1 MHEIKPKAQWLP
13 LLLLITASAS
23 CTGSKLGD
31 ESAQDALQEAATQK
45 HINRPVMQPELRTAM
60 IAAVQSGADER
71 FHAEPQSAEETRFR
85 HLGQAFE
92 ANVDAKEM
100 RLASTDDTAWNLTM
114 SLDSVGCAR
123 AMRAVGESAVE
134 IAKNRVNLV
143 RDDVHEWYVNG
154 PLGLEQGFTLN
165 REPECA
171 GNKVI
176 SMNLGGSM
184 SAELSSIDNDGRGH
198 AISFVNDQGQTIA
211 NYSDLSAKDARGN
224 VLPTWMSVD
233 AGMISLHI
241 DDTGAAYPIEVD
253 PLIWVE
259 QVKLTTN
266 ESVPGDRFGF
276 SLAFSGDTAV
286 VGATGHDAGGV
297 VDAGA
302 AFVFVRSGTIWNFQQ
317 KLVANDADGGDQF
330 GWSVALS
337 GDTALVGA
345 RNATVGVNPSQGAA
359 YVFVRNGS
367 TWTQQAKLFAA
378 DGNNDDSFAW
388 SVALS
393 GDTALVGAWTDDIAG
408 VVDQGSVYVFA
419 RNGTTWS
426 QAQPKLTASDGKTP
440 DSFGWSVALL
450 GDMAF
455 IGAPS
460 VDVGANMNQ
469 GAAYVFTRNNGVF
482 SEHSKLTGSAG
493 AVKDLFG
500 ISFSLTPDT
509 AMIGTGFANA
519 AYAFVRNGD
528 NWTEQQRLVASGG
541 SIMGDYFGN
550 AVAISGD
557 IALVGAYG
565 KAIGGN
571 TLQGSAYA
579 YVRSGGS
586 WSEQMQLTASDG
598 ATNDQFSFSLAL
610 SGDTALVGAYFVN
623 LSGNG
628 AQGTV
633 YPFLLRHTNGDACGS
648 KVECVS
654 GFCVDGVCCDT
665 ACGDGNTADCQAC
678 SIATGA
684 SADGACAPLAK
695 GIECRMASDECDA
708 AETCNGT
715 AVECPADSS
724 IPDGTPCAGGT
735 CTAGVCKNETGNGGA
750 GGGAGSGGTGGNG
763 GNGNGAGGSDT
774 ADPSGCDCRFAGR
787 ANDQPV
793 LGVILGLAFGIL
805 RVRRRFTKRQ
815 A

>member
-1 MHEIKPKAQWLP
+1 MREIESVSKWLQLV
-13 LLLLITASAS
+13 LLVTTSAS

-31 ESAQDALQEAATQK
+31 ELVEDAVLERATRK
-45 HINRPVMQPELRTAM
+45 HPSGPVMQPELRTAM
-60 IAAVQSGADER
+60 IATVQSGADDSYYATQRLPREAR
-71 FHAEPQSAEETRFR
+71 FYHGA
-85 HLGQAFE
+85 QAFE
-92 ANVDAKEM
+92 ATIDAKEM
-100 RLASTDDTAWNLTM
+100 RFASTDDTAWNLTM
-114 SLDSVGCAR
+114 SLDSVGCAH
-123 AMRAVGESAVE
+123 AMRAVGESTVE
-134 IAKNRVNLV
+134 IAKNRVNLG

-154 PLGLEQGFTLN
+154 PLGLEQGFTLH
-165 REPECA
+165 RAPECA
-171 GNKVI
+171 GIKVI
-176 SMNLGGSM
+176 TMNIGGSI
-184 SAELSSIDNDGRGH
+184 SAKLSSIDNYGQGH

-211 NYSDLSAKDARGN
+211 NYTDLSAKDATGK
-224 VLPTWMSVD
+224 VLPTWMSID
-233 AGMISLHI
+233 TGMISLHV
-241 DDTGAAYPIEVD
+241 DDTGAAYPIEID

-266 ESVPGDRFGF
+266 ESLPGDRFGW

-297 VDAGA
+297 IDAGA
-302 AFVFVRSGTIWNFQQ
+302 AFVFVRSGTTWNFQQ
-317 KLVANDADGGDQF
+317 KLVANDPDSGDEF

-345 RNATVGVNPSQGAA
+345 RGATVGVNPSQGAG
-359 YVFVRNGS
+359 YVFVRNGG
-367 TWTQQAKLFAA
+367 TWAQQAKLFAA
-378 DGNNDDSFAW
+378 DGDNDDSFAW

-393 GDTALVGAWTDDIAG
+393 GDTALIGAWTDDIAG

-426 QAQPKLTASDGKTP
+426 QSQPKLTASDGKTP

-450 GDMAF
+450 GDTAF

-469 GAAYVFTRNNGVF
+469 GAAYVFTRNNGTF
-482 SEHSKLTGSAG
+482 TEHSKLTGTAG

-509 AMIGTGFANA
+509 ALIGTGFANA

-528 NWTEQQRLVASGG
+528 VWTEQHRFVASGG
-541 SIMGDYFGN
+541 SVMGDYFGN
-550 AVAISGD
+550 AVAVSGD

-565 KAIGGN
+565 KVIGGN
-571 TLQGSAYA
+571 TLRGAAYT
-579 YVRSGGS
+579 YVRTSGS

-598 ATNDQFSFSLAL
+598 AANDQFGYSLAL

-648 KVECVS
+648 AVECVS
-654 GFCVDGVCCDT
+654 GFCIDGVCCDT
-665 ACGDGNTADCQAC
+665 VCGDGNTADCQAC
-678 SIATGA
+678 SIAAGA
-684 SADGACAPLAK
+684 TADGACTPLAK
-695 GIECRMASDECDA
+695 GVKCRMTSGECDA
-708 AETCNGT
+708 EETCDGT
-715 AVECPADSS
+715 AVECPTDTFS
-724 IPDGTPCAGGT
+724 PDGTPCSGGA
-735 CTAGVCKNETGNGGA
+735 CAAGVCNTESGSGGA
-750 GGGAGSGGTGGNG
+750 GGGDAGGNG
-763 GNGNGAGGSDT
+763 GTGNSGGKDT
-774 ADPSGCDCRFAGR
+774 VDPSGCDCQFAGT
-787 ANDQPV
+787 ANDRPV
-793 LGVILGLAFGIL
+793 FGAILWLVFVSIV
-805 RVRRRFTKRQ
+805 VRRRVTKQQ